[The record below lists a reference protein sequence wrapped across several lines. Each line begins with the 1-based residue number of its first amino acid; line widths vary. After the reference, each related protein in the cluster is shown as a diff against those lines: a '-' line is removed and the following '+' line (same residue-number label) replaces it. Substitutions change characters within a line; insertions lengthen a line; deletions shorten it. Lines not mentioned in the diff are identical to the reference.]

1 MNVTRVAIFNYI
13 YDKITAEMPDVY
25 VVGRYE
31 PVPASI
37 PAVFIREMREISER
51 DNMTFSGVQGVVT
64 VTMEAQIITHSLNN
78 AMSENEDIESIVE
91 QAFKELFFRR
101 TYSNVVDD
109 GRNGLYRLRITYERT
124 IGDADKMPEDEEE
137 TDESSEVEDT
147 NSAVDDGNDNGG
159 EGGDDP

>member
-1 MNVTRVAIFNYI
+1 
-13 YDKITAEMPDVY
+13 
-25 VVGRYE
+25 
-31 PVPASI
+31 
-37 PAVFIREMREISER
+37 
-51 DNMTFSGVQGVVT
+51 
-64 VTMEAQIITHSLNN
+64 
-78 AMSENEDIESIVE
+78 VE

-137 TDESSEVEDT
+137 TAESSEVEDT

-159 EGGDDP
+159 ESGDDP